1 MKILI
6 VEDEA
11 LIAESLFQLLSILE
25 YQPYR
30 PVSTPAEAIHV
41 LENNPPDLV
50 LLDLTLKNDLSGLD
64 VAAYI
69 QQQRLKIPFIVLTS
83 NSDASMVAQVKKFHP
98 ASYLIKPF
106 MRESLFAAI
115 EIALPEEEEEENIEE
130 EIMLKTGNR
139 SEILNLR
146 ELIYLKA
153 NGKYTEL
160 HFSFGKRLVRLPLSS
175 FIKENNS
182 VGFLRVHKTYAVNP
196 TYITAF
202 AVDELII
209 GGNKIPIGRFFMPAV
224 NNYLKSRGI
233 HRKELKS

>member
-25 YQPYR
+25 YQPYK
-30 PVSTPAEAIHV
+30 PVSTPAAAIQI
-41 LENNPPDLV
+41 LDNNPPDLI
-50 LLDLTLKNDLSGLD
+50 LLDLSLEDDHSGLE

-69 QQQRLKIPFIVLTS
+69 QQRRLKIPFIVLTS
-83 NSDASMVAQVKKFHP
+83 NSDASMVSQVKKYHP

-115 EIALPEEEEEENIEE
+115 EIAIPDEEEEDSMDE
-130 EIMLKTGNR
+130 EILLKTGTR

-160 HFSFGKRLVRLPLSS
+160 HFSFGKKAFKGTPIVFYQRKQRSELSA
-175 FIKENNS
+175 
-182 VGFLRVHKTYAVNP
+182 GT
-196 TYITAF
+196 
-202 AVDELII
+202 
-209 GGNKIPIGRFFMPAV
+209 
-224 NNYLKSRGI
+224 
-233 HRKELKS
+233 